1 MARKADFNEVVSFLS
16 RIRAFELLDGSHLHV
31 LARLTK
37 IRQMVRDEILW
48 LQGQKITHFTI
59 VYSGR
64 MRSLRRS
71 SSGSEKLVS
80 ILTPGKH
87 FGLAEMITS
96 ALSTVTLMA
105 EEPTKILI
113 LDHNSLRKE
122 LLSNAVICYRLMQT
136 MGRAIFSLTRELER
150 ASFENVQTRLARVL
164 LHHDREKPPVPANP
178 NNTGMVTHR
187 DLSVQLGV
195 SRETISRALSDFK
208 KQGLIETGYG
218 HIHVLN
224 RDGLMQL
231 IEDYDQW

>member
-1 MARKADFNEVVSFLS
+1 MSRKADINEVVSFLS
-16 RIRAFELLDGSHLHV
+16 RIRAFELLDGSHLQV
-31 LARLTK
+31 LGRLIK
-37 IRQMVRDEILW
+37 VRFLEPEQVLW

-64 MRSLRRS
+64 LRSLRRS

-87 FGLAEMITS
+87 FGLAEMITN
-96 ALSTVTLMA
+96 AASTVTLIA
-105 EEPTKILI
+105 DEPTKLLI

-164 LHHDREKPPVPANP
+164 LRFNDEKPMGEPDLNSSD
-178 NNTGMVTHR
+178 GMTHK

-195 SRETISRALSDFK
+195 SRETISRTLADFK
-208 KQGLIETGYG
+208 KRGLIETGYC
-218 HIHVLN
+218 HITV
-224 RDGLMQL
+224 RDREGLMRF
-231 IEDYDQW
+231 IEDFDQW